1 MFSCLSANSYP
12 LLADVYES
20 VDVQNSDTGLVL
32 KQWQFKETISCSA
45 KGQISTGIDKNAS
58 NVNSGQKTI
67 KATESLKIRS
77 KNALST
83 ADRVVLIRNDF
94 GTVWKEDIVINSEG
108 GFQNSTIFEP
118 KGSVPILDHN
128 GYIIEYETTIGRQ
141 EIQKLALYV
150 PPEEE

>member
-128 GYIIEYETTIGRQ
+128 GSVSYTHLTLPTKRI
-141 EIQKLALYV
+141 V
-150 PPEEE
+150 